1 MIREFAKWLNVQPEP
16 YQRLR
21 SSRSP
26 AAAIVVAIWEK
37 ERVWRVASPLS
48 VHKVITR
55 GWLIVASVASTA
67 ALLSMSG
74 AATAVPAPS
83 VAEVE
88 HQLSVINAKAARL
101 GQDYDEVL
109 QQLSLA
115 SQRLNLL
122 NRETKRY
129 QATFDAMRKQIDRIA
144 AVAYEQGDINTP
156 IALLT
161 MSTPQR
167 VLDESSILS
176 ELSAVD
182 SAQISQYLAA
192 SHQLLSAQQQAS
204 RTHAGILALK
214 HSLGNR
220 IGALNRLKNTELT
233 LLAELSPTQK
243 TGSAPGGTTG
253 GSGGQKPPP
262 YKGPTGT
269 QADTAVKFV
278 FAQIGCPYVFGGIGP
293 CHSGFDCSGL
303 MMEAWQSAGISI
315 PRVSYDQMGSLPPV
329 SLHTSSGAFTT
340 ANLEPGDILGFA
352 GNSHVG
358 MYVGGGKLVDAP
370 VPGEFVEEVPLS
382 GWYLQELDGAVR
394 P

>member
-1 MIREFAKWLNVQPEP
+1 VR
-16 YQRLR
+16 
-21 SSRSP
+21 
-26 AAAIVVAIWEK
+26 
-37 ERVWRVASPLS
+37 SPLS

-55 GWLIVASVASTA
+55 GWLIVASLASTA

-74 AATAVPAPS
+74 PATAVPQPS
-83 VAEVE
+83 VADVE
-88 HQLSVINAKAARL
+88 HQLSVINTKAARL
-101 GQDYDEVL
+101 GQEYDEVL

-115 SQRLNLL
+115 SSRLNLL
-122 NRETKRY
+122 NRETQRY
-129 QATFDAMRKQIDRIA
+129 QATFAAMRKQIDRIA
-144 AVAYEQGDINTP
+144 AVAFEQGDINSP

-161 MSTPQR
+161 TSTPQQ
-167 VLDESSILS
+167 VLNESSILS

-192 SHQLLSAQQQAS
+192 SHQLLSAQQEAT
-204 RTHAGILALK
+204 RTRTGILQLK
-214 HSLGNR
+214 HSLGKR
-220 IGALNRLKNTELT
+220 IGALNTLKNQELT
-233 LLAELSPTQK
+233 LLAQLSPTQK
-243 TGSAPGGTTG
+243 TGVAPGGSG

-278 FAQIGCPYVFGGIGP
+278 FGQIHCPYVYGGTGP
-293 CHSGFDCSGL
+293 CNAGFDCSGL
-303 MMEAWQSAGISI
+303 MMTAWQQAGISI

-358 MYVGGGKLVDAP
+358 MYVGNGELVDAP

>member
-1 MIREFAKWLNVQPEP
+1 MATTEFTDAAKFA
-16 YQRLR
+16 R
-21 SSRSP
+21 
-26 AAAIVVAIWEK
+26 EK
-37 ERVWRVASPLS
+37 ERVWRVHSSLS

-55 GWLIVASVASTA
+55 GWVVIASLVSAV
-67 ALLSMSG
+67 ALLSISG
-74 AATAVPAPS
+74 AAATAVPQPT

-88 HQLSVINAKAARL
+88 HQLSVINNKAARL
-101 GQDYDEVL
+101 GQAYDEVL

-115 SQRLNLL
+115 NQRLSLL
-122 NRETKRY
+122 NKETKRY
-129 QATFDAMRKQIDRIA
+129 RKTFDVMREQIDRIA

-156 IALLT
+156 IALLAT
-161 MSTPQR
+161 RTPQQ

-192 SHQLLSAQQQAS
+192 SRQLLSAQQEAG
-204 RTHAGILALK
+204 RTRAGILVIK
-214 HSLGNR
+214 RSLGKR
-220 IGALNRLKNTELT
+220 LKKLNTLKNTELA
-233 LLAELSPTQK
+233 LLAELSPVQK
-243 TGSAPGGTTG
+243 TGSAPGS
-253 GSGGQKPPP
+253 GSGGKKP

-269 QADTAVKFV
+269 QADKAVA
-278 FAQIGCPYVFGGIGP
+278 FAYNALGCPYVFGAIGP
-293 CHSGFDCSGL
+293 CNDGYDCSGL
-303 MMEAWQSAGISI
+303 MMSAWNSAGISI
-315 PRVSYDQMGSLPPV
+315 PRVSYDQMADLPPV

-358 MYVGGGKLVDAP
+358 MYVGGGELIDAP
-370 VPGEFVEEVPLS
+370 VPGAVVEKVALA